1 MSTSKPLVG
10 QLLDELRSCVKP
22 LSADFDDVLLY
33 GSIPN
38 GNASSDPADASDFD
52 LLCIWKMTCERTPL
66 ERMASL
72 RRLRTAEA
80 QFREA
85 QQRVTKSQWVFPTSY
100 AILCP
105 LECYYN
111 ILKDDDTQSFFV
123 LEQQGRYS
131 LLTERIVKLSDLKQE
146 DVPADQQFLEKVL
159 EQVQRQRRAYVL
171 TPPEQD
177 HESQIAHGGELKKLF
192 RKTALLA
199 SGLKKTSPA
208 TDLQYGL
215 TNLKHFAQDYF
226 NQLHTDNTASWIQP
240 KARLDGTICRSDWQ
254 LTNDDCMLFWELL
267 AQKCYDELHQLAT
280 RPQRCEAALREIC
293 DRTVATWNMY
303 ANEGDQKEGPLRY
316 LANGM
321 SVRVKSDNLQQL
333 LEDSGISR
341 AAAKTAAEAQKQTY
355 QSICDPHEGENAIFN
370 ALFRWQPVTDS
381 ANRPGGEQELCK
393 CHDEPGTNGLRLLV
407 TEDAGTGKSVFLRRF
422 QAWLSD
428 GNRKVNPFHQ
438 QLPLV
443 LRWQSDGDDEMAW
456 PTPEKQGQYR
466 DFLREA
472 IRKAIQIQY
481 QRILG
486 QHQITAEDFLDH
498 LWATPHRI
506 VLLMDAFDQ
515 LVDPNVEL
523 RRRLLTAFEP
533 RPTSDVGGQPDSL
546 WNRVH
551 VVVTSRRIA
560 VKDEIQIQGLFCSR
574 VWVTC
579 SLDPW
584 TARQQVAYLEAV
596 LQRTHPDTDLVGIS
610 KNESHA
616 GEFLQEKVFAG
627 LTDEAESLLKVP
639 LLLKM
644 VRQLAEDPASN
655 NAFPKFRNRADLY
668 RQVTMHLLDIE
679 TLKAKIRDRGQT
691 YSIGSADL
699 PGDIEACLSI
709 VALEMMLTAAGRW
722 VVKDQSKTTLMSE
735 ASGRA
740 AREGQRDWSKLETVL
755 PFLTICSHF
764 LITENV
770 TRQLF
775 AWKHREMM
783 EYFTALFLVKYGQ
796 EKWSTQDPATNSW
809 TCTEERLVRA
819 VGNPQWDS
827 TWRFALE
834 LMELPENSRSGAWD
848 PSHRSRAASFSTLFG
863 EPDAASGFCRPTE
876 LMWRC
881 LELAKR
887 RNWVEFA
894 HWKAKLQA
902 QFQKKLNDPNTVRVA
917 AQLVPFEVLKK
928 SWAESKQRSQQ
939 LAAIA
944 PDPQHPDWVPCPPYT
959 WKGAPETAMS
969 RWLHKINRWL
979 LKRKDHQKTEYF
991 WFRQGSAPNVGY
1003 GDERPRH
1010 WWRVKRFWMQATA
1023 VTVEQ
1028 FLLFDPGH
1036 RQEYQKE
1043 FDQYAREHDCPVIEV
1058 SWYDAAMF
1066 AVWVGD
1072 QCRLPTE
1079 SEWEFACRAGHDKEG
1094 DQYSLADGSLRDIS
1108 PKHANY
1114 GNKVGETL
1122 PVRWDANRR
1131 DSWRSKNDS
1140 EGPPGYLPNQW
1151 RLWQMHGN
1159 VWEWCAD
1166 LRDPKKYD
1174 GRVSRNPELAN
1185 VAGDSPPGFEPN
1197 PEHDQMFTVGP
1208 SRVLRGGSWFDHGD
1222 RLRCAFRLDVGPVNR
1237 NLIIGFRLCWES

>member
-85 QQRVTKSQWVFPTSY
+85 QQRVTNSQWVFPTSY

-199 SGLKKTSPA
+199 SGLKKTSPS

-267 AQKCYDELHQLAT
+267 AQKCYDQLSTLAT

-293 DRTVATWNMY
+293 DRTVAAWNTY
-303 ANEGDQKEGPLRY
+303 ATEGDQKEGPLRY

-333 LEDSGISR
+333 LEDSDISR

-422 QAWLSD
+422 QAWLSGTD
-428 GNRKVNPFHQ
+428 CQEILFRQ
-438 QLPLV
+438 QPPLI
-443 LRWQSDGDDEMAW
+443 LRWQSDGEQKMLW
-456 PTPEKQGQYR
+456 PTPDTHCNWRE
-466 DFLREA
+466 FLRET
-472 IRKAIQIQY
+472 IRKAIESEYHQLLKDH
-481 QRILG
+481 RIDAKEL
-486 QHQITAEDFLDH
+486 LDH
-498 LWATPHRI
+498 LWQTPARI
-506 VLLMDAFDQ
+506 VLLFDAFDQ
-515 LVDPNVEL
+515 LTDPHVQL
-523 RRRLLTAFEP
+523 RRELLRAFHPQQTDSEMG
-533 RPTSDVGGQPDSL
+533 SQPDSL
-546 WNRVH
+546 WNRIH

-560 VKDEIQIQGLFCSR
+560 VKDEIHIQGLFCPR

-584 TARQQVAYLEAV
+584 TARQQVAYLQDV
-596 LQRTHPDTDLVGIS
+596 LQRTHPDTDIARFS
-610 KNESHA
+610 KNESDA
-616 GEFLQEKVFAG
+616 GTFLRENVFHG
-627 LTDEAESLLKVP
+627 LTDEAEALLKVP

-644 VRQLAEDPASN
+644 VRQLAEDPEN
-655 NAFPKFRNRADLY
+655 QNVFPKFKNRADLY
-668 RQVTMHLLDIE
+668 RQATRHLLNPQKIKARIEERGHAWSAQRIDFPTDI
-679 TLKAKIRDRGQT
+679 AA
-691 YSIGSADL
+691 Y
-699 PGDIEACLSI
+699 LSI
-709 VALEMMLTAAGRW
+709 VALEMMLNAAGRW
-722 VVKDQSKTTLMSE
+722 VSTDDAQQSVMTGALQ
-735 ASGRA
+735 RA
-740 AREGQRDWSKLETVL
+740 VLEQQLEWNKFQTVL
-755 PFLTICSHF
+755 PFLPICSHF

-770 TRQLF
+770 TDQLF

-783 EYFTALFLVKYGQ
+783 EYFTAVFLVKYGQ
-796 EKWSTQDPATNSW
+796 SAWAECRASTCDW
-809 TCTEERLVRA
+809 MCTEERLVRA

-834 LMELPENSRSGAWD
+834 LMELPDNSRSGAWN
-848 PSHRSRAASFSTLFG
+848 PSHRSMAASFSTLFA

-917 AQLVPFEVLKK
+917 AQLVPYEVLKK

-959 WKGAPETAMS
+959 WKGAPETAM
-969 RWLHKINRWL
+969 NRWL
-979 LKRKDHQKTEYF
+979 RRGKDQQKNEYF

-1003 GDERPRH
+1003 GYERPRH

-1028 FLLFDPGH
+1028 YLLFDPGH
-1036 RQEYQKE
+1036 RPEYQKE

-1094 DQYSLADGSLRDIS
+1094 DQYSLADGPLRDIS

-1208 SRVLRGGSWFDHGD
+1208 SRVLRGGSWHGYGD
-1222 RLRCAFRLDVGPVNR
+1222 YLRCAYRRVFVPENHNVV
-1237 NLIIGFRLCWES
+1237 IGFRLCWES